1 MRSEPPRRKAP
12 SRVLLLALPVTLY
25 VCLAARLIRTG
36 VGYEMDEAL
45 YVESAVYMLHGSGE
59 PPFMHDAASWINAAG
74 RRWPLMIIPYVG
86 ATKAYV
92 ALPFFAAF
100 GISAAVARF
109 VSILLGSVGIAGLVV
124 LIGSEVGS
132 TAGLIVGM
140 ILAIH
145 PSYLDFT
152 VFDNGGVSMWM
163 AGMGLTALA
172 LTLYLRRRST
182 FSGLLLGAA
191 AGLGVWARANLLWL
205 IAAVILASLFTWGR
219 RAVAPRRHI
228 TAMLAGGF
236 LGVLPLTI
244 YEVNS
249 RLATFRFMSSTRQAL
264 SAQTIAQRFRAL
276 GELMIADGEQQGIW
290 AGPALTHWEM
300 GIGGALLLLVV
311 GSLFVRIGPGDPETA
326 RWRRACAL
334 SAVLMTMIM
343 VTSGL
348 GISQHH
354 LVAVLPLAVAALAV
368 FCVEVVRR
376 FRAAIL
382 PLAAAAAG
390 FVVLCL
396 SWDVR
401 IESGLRR
408 TGGIRVWSSAI
419 DGVHEYLASHPV
431 PPDRLKILSW
441 GLQNNLYV
449 ISAGAVY
456 GTELFWSGTE
466 ALSPRGIPWG
476 SEIADG
482 GSFLMYSFDKGSSR
496 LSAGARG
503 FWQAL
508 EGYGGPRRDTTFF
521 DRSGSPVAVLVEI
534 GPAH

>member
-1 MRSEPPRRKAP
+1 MRSEPPRRKAI
-12 SRVLLLALPVTLY
+12 SRVLLLTLPVTLY
-25 VCLAARLIRTG
+25 VCLAARLIRTD
-36 VGYEMDEAL
+36 VGYQYDEAL

-92 ALPFFAAF
+92 ALPLFAAF
-100 GISAAVARF
+100 GIGARVARF
-109 VSILLGSVGIAGLVV
+109 VAVLLGSLGIAGLAV
-124 LIGSEVGS
+124 LIGAEAGS
-132 TAGLIVGM
+132 TAGLIAGM
-140 ILAIH
+140 ALAIH

-152 VFDNGGVSMWM
+152 VFDNGGVSVWM
-163 AGMGLTALA
+163 AGMGLVALA
-172 LTLYLRRRST
+172 LTLHLKRRST
-182 FSGLLLGAA
+182 FSALLLGAA

-219 RAVAPRRHI
+219 RAVVSRRHI
-228 TAMLAGGF
+228 AAMLAGGF
-236 LGVLPLTI
+236 LGLLPLTI

-249 RLATFRFMSSTRQAL
+249 RLATLRFMSSTRQAL

-276 GELMIADGEQQGIW
+276 GELMISDSEQRAIW

-311 GSLFVRIGPGDPETA
+311 CSLFVRIRPGDPETA

-334 SAVLMTMIM
+334 SAVLLTVMI
-343 VTSGL
+343 VTSSL

-354 LVAVLPLAVAALAV
+354 LVAVLPLAVAALAILS
-368 FCVEVVRR
+368 VEVVRR
-376 FRAAIL
+376 SRAAIL
-382 PLAAAAAG
+382 PLAAAGAG
-390 FVVLCL
+390 LAVLCL
-396 SWDVR
+396 SWDAR

-419 DGVHEYLASHPV
+419 DGVHQYLGSHPV

-441 GLQNNLYV
+441 GFQNNLYV
-449 ISAGAVY
+449 ISGGDLY
-456 GTELFWSGTE
+456 GTELFWAGTE
-466 ALSPRGIPWG
+466 ARSPRGIPWG
-476 SEIADG
+476 SEIAEG
-482 GSFLMYSFDKGSSR
+482 GSFLLYSLRKGSPR
-496 LSAGARG
+496 PWAAAKG

-508 EGYGGPRRDTTFF
+508 EGYGGPRRDTTFL
-521 DRSGSPVAVLVEI
+521 DRSGSPLAVLVEI